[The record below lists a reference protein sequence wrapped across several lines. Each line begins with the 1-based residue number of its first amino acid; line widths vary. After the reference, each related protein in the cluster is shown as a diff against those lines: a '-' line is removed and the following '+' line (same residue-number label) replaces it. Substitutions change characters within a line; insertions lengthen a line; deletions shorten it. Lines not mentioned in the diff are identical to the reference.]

1 MVLNQF
7 SQFRDEI
14 QSSQQLS
21 TLYKIIIERNEG
33 VDSWIKDIIVLVL
46 KIKYIVWT
54 MLKKLIL
61 ENWKSF
67 RYAELPLDPLTV
79 LIGTNASG
87 KSNVVEALEFLQR
100 IANGE
105 NIETALAGD
114 KTLPS
119 IRGGVEWAARKGE
132 NKFSLKAL
140 VGDKENNYLYNIILG
155 EGKGVYLQQES
166 IETDKF
172 KDHIHLKESVFV
184 INPHG
189 QSYSREPTLSNYRG
203 CDLDKHLDEYLDILE
218 IDLESDNVENKDEKQ
233 KLLDELKEKRNF
245 GDNHLQKI
253 INNVILPTMKNIH
266 VLNPIPLTMR
276 DYSRLSENI
285 ESDGSNIAGVLAALT
300 DDKKA
305 EVENTLSE
313 YLKDLPEGDIKKVW
327 AEKVGRFGYD
337 AMLYCQEEWKPG
349 EIIEIDARSMSDG
362 TLRFL
367 AILTALLTRPEG
379 SQIVIEEIDNGLHP
393 SRAALLVKILKEIG
407 SKRNIDILLTTH
419 NPALLDAFGSEIVP
433 FVVVAHRD
441 SETGESKL
449 TLLED
454 IDNFPKLF
462 ASYSLGQMTTKG
474 AIERS
479 LSHGE

>member
-1 MVLNQF
+1 
-7 SQFRDEI
+7 
-14 QSSQQLS
+14 
-21 TLYKIIIERNEG
+21 
-33 VDSWIKDIIVLVL
+33 
-46 KIKYIVWT
+46 

-87 KSNVVEALEFLQR
+87 KSNLLEALEFLKR

-105 NIETALAGD
+105 NIETALVGD
-114 KTLPS
+114 KNLPS
-119 IRGGVEWAARKGE
+119 IRGGVELAARKGVNE
-132 NKFSLKAL
+132 FTLKVL
-140 VGDKENNYLYNIILG
+140 VSDKNQPIDYLYTLKIQTLPDCEI
-155 EGKGVYLQQES
+155 
-166 IETDKF
+166 
-172 KDHIHLKESVFV
+172 LKEYIKTEDIDSMNLKKFT
-184 INPHG
+184 ITKNKSATKSSLNDMG
-189 QSYSREPTLSNYRG
+189 DSFLLS
-203 CDLDKHLDEYLDILE
+203 DLYESNILYKTNENGNLIIGKQVKDIFLP
-218 IDLESDNVENKDEKQ
+218 KK
-233 KLLDELKEKRNF
+233 KEV
-245 GDNHLQKI
+245 QKI
-253 INNVILPTMKNIH
+253 ILSNLENIQIF
-266 VLNPIPLTMR
+266 NPIPSTMR
-276 DYSRLSENI
+276 DYSRLSENL
-285 ESDGSNIAGVLAALT
+285 ESDASNIAGVLAALA
-300 DDKKA
+300 DNKKT
-305 EVENTLSE
+305 EIENTLSE
-313 YLKDLPEGDIKKVW
+313 YLKKLPEGDIKKVW
-327 AEKVGRFGYD
+327 SEPVGRLKTD

-349 EIIEIDARSMSDG
+349 EITEIDARSMSDG

-407 SKRNIDILLTTH
+407 SKRNIDVLLTTH

-433 FVVVAHRD
+433 FVVVAHREP
-441 SETGESKL
+441 ETGESKL

-454 IDNFPKLF
+454 IENFPKLF